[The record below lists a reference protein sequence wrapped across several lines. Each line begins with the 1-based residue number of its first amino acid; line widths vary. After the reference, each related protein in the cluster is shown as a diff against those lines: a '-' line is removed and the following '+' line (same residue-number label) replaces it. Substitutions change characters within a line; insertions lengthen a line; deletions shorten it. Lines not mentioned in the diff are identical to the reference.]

1 MAKEKDRNGGR
12 SCRGRHTHTHTHA
25 EEGTERHR
33 EKGGVVKRQEEAEVG
48 NKMGKNKRK
57 DLLVV
62 LTTVQMIIHPP
73 SWF

>member
-1 MAKEKDRNGGR
+1 MEGGAAE
-12 SCRGRHTHTHTHA
+12 GETHTHTHTRA

-62 LTTVQMIIHPP
+62 LTTVQMIIHTP

>member
-1 MAKEKDRNGGR
+1 MEGGAAE
-12 SCRGRHTHTHTHA
+12 GDTHTHTHTHA

-62 LTTVQMIIHPP
+62 LTTVQMIIHTP